1 VTEKPPRHF
10 QKTDPHLHSHAGFQR
25 FCTQIRCSNAP
36 HSMTHGLEFDR
47 AVPTIADG
55 MLQRLW
61 RWAFDHA
68 PDGDIT
74 DLGMDDLRELTGWA
88 DEGADLLAML
98 LSCGFVYTS
107 DDGRTLISK
116 WRDWGGAMFAE
127 KERRATAERVKDWRQ
142 GQKSLDV
149 TPCNTDVTTRS
160 RSRSRSR
167 SRLKEPIL
175 SDCDQSDFAVFW
187 KTYPR
192 REKKAGAHSL
202 WLKMSEED
210 RLAAL
215 AASKHYAAWCKMN
228 TTSQVMHPT
237 TFLSRVERR
246 WEEWVNG
253 PPPGRNNGAR
263 PAPVEKPICK
273 CGTTLTTDEH
283 GVVHCPMCGWEEI

>member
-1 VTEKPPRHF
+1 
-10 QKTDPHLHSHAGFQR
+10 
-25 FCTQIRCSNAP
+25 
-36 HSMTHGLEFDR
+36 MTHGLEFDR

-107 DDGRTLISK
+107 DDGRTLIAK
-116 WRDWGGAMFAE
+116 WKDWGGAYFAPE
-127 KERRATAERVKDWRQ
+127 AAEARQKWRDEFSKRQSDRAQRRWHPELFDDECNATSCGSDAGGMPEELEEELEVKNLMSD
-142 GQKSLDV
+142 S
-149 TPCNTDVTTRS
+149 S
-160 RSRSRSR
+160 
-167 SRLKEPIL
+167 E
-175 SDCDQSDFAVFW
+175 SDCFDSFW
-187 KTYPR
+187 KSYPR
-192 REKKAGAHSL
+192 REAKAGAHSL
-202 WLKMSEED
+202 WLKMSNTD

-215 AASKHYAAWCKMN
+215 AAVKHYATWCKAN
-228 TTSQVMHPT
+228 RDSLVMMPT
-237 TFLSRVERR
+237 TFLSKTGRR
-246 WEEWVNG
+246 WEEWLNG
-253 PPPGRNNGAR
+253 PPAGRNNGAAR
-263 PAPVEKPICK
+263 PAPVEKPLCK